1 MVVAME
7 EARKEI
13 EKKMEK
19 IRHKIVVIS
28 GKGGVGKTTVAVN
41 LAVSLA
47 RKGLRVGLLD
57 ADLHGPNVPKMLGV
71 EDERPTVENNEVVPV
86 ESQYGV
92 KVMSVGFLLSSK
104 DSPVIWRGPLKATAI
119 RQFLSDVRWGELD
132 YLIVDLP
139 PGCLSSNTR
148 ILTPRGQ
155 FRISEAKAGVPVYCF
170 DGERV
175 MSRRILDVIPQ
186 GVATIFELKT
196 ENHSIKG
203 TANHPILV
211 AEDGHLSWKKL
222 LEVKPGNVVL
232 VFETD
237 AAFERQPASLPLSF
251 ETVVSISAAGVDEVY
266 DLRVEGGNFIAN
278 GFVVHNTGDEPLSVA
293 QLIPKISGAIIVTTP
308 QDVALLDSRKAVVFA
323 SQLNMPVVG
332 IVENMSGFI
341 CPNCGARFFPFKVG
355 GGRRA
360 AVELGVPFL
369 GSIPLE
375 PQIVESGDAGAPF
388 VVKNVEA
395 AKAFEEIV
403 KRVREFLGDEE
414 SSCVSK

>member
-1 MVVAME
+1 MMGME
-7 EARKEI
+7 EARKGI

-19 IRHKIVVIS
+19 VKYKIVVIS

-41 LAVSLA
+41 LAASLA

-57 ADLHGPNVPKMLGV
+57 ADLHGPNVPKMLGI
-71 EDERPTVENNEVVPV
+71 EDERPTVESGEILPV

-92 KVMSVGFLLSSK
+92 KVMSLGFLLSSK

-139 PGCLSSNTR
+139 PGCLSVDTH
-148 ILTPRGQ
+148 ILTPFGPL
-155 FRISEAKAGVPVYCF
+155 RISETRAGAMVYCL
-170 DGERV
+170 D
-175 MSRRILDVIPQ
+175 SRRRIVTRRVLEVIPQ
-186 GVATIFELKT
+186 GVTSLFELKT
-196 ENHSIKG
+196 ENYRIKG
-203 TANHPILV
+203 TASHPILV
-211 AEDGHLSWKKL
+211 AENGRFFWKKL
-222 LEVKPGNVVL
+222 LDIKPGDAL
-232 VFETD
+232 PVFEMGD
-237 AAFERQPASLPLSF
+237 AIMHASRQQPLSV
-251 ETVVSISAAGVDEVY
+251 ETVVSISAAGIGEVY

-293 QLIPKISGAIIVTTP
+293 QLIPKVNGAVVVTTP

-323 SQLNMPVVG
+323 SQLNVPVIG
-332 IVENMSGFI
+332 IIENMSGFV
-341 CPNCGARFFPFKVG
+341 CPNCGARLFPFKVG

-369 GSIPLE
+369 GSIPFE
-375 PQIVESGDAGAPF
+375 PRIVEAGDDGVPF

-395 AKAFEEIV
+395 AKTFEEIV
-403 KRVREFLGDEE
+403 ERIREFLGD
-414 SSCVSK
+414 KQ